1 MEIWRDIKG
10 YEGLYQVSNEG
21 RVKSLS
27 REWKCARN
35 ESGNRHHNE
44 MMMSLQEDRTN
55 YHRVRLVKDSV
66 GKNKRVHRL
75 VAEAFIEN
83 PENKPHVDHINGI
96 RTDNRV
102 ENLRW
107 CTQEEN
113 NGFEL
118 HRKNIGKTSL
128 GRKHSEET
136 IEKIR
141 KKLYKSVNQYD
152 LDGNLIATYT
162 SAKEAAKIT
171 NSNYVSICQC
181 CTGRN
186 KTANGYIWKYEEH
199 YLKKDED
206 VET

>member
-1 MEIWRDIKG
+1 MEIWKDIKG

-21 RVKSLS
+21 RVKSLP

-35 ESGNRHHNE
+35 ESGNRCHNE
-44 MMMSLQEDRTN
+44 IIMSPQLRLN
-55 YHRVRLVKDSV
+55 YYRVRLVKDGV
-66 GKNKRVHRL
+66 GKNKSIHRL
-75 VAEAFIEN
+75 VAEAFIDN
-83 PENKPHVDHINGI
+83 PYNKSVIDHINGNSI
-96 RTDNRV
+96 DNRV

-118 HRKNIGKTSL
+118 HRKNVGKAKL
-128 GRKHSEET
+128 GKKHSEET
-136 IEKIR
+136 VEKIR

-152 LDGNLIATYT
+152 LDGNLIATYN

-186 KTANGYIWKYEEH
+186 KTANGYIWKH
-199 YLKKDED
+199 KDI
-206 VET
+206 

>member
-10 YEGLYQVSNEG
+10 YEGLYQISNEG
-21 RVKSLS
+21 RVKSLP

-44 MMMSLQEDRTN
+44 IIMSPQLRLN
-55 YHRVRLVKDSV
+55 YYRVRLVKDGV
-66 GKNKRVHRL
+66 GKNKSIHRL
-75 VAEAFIEN
+75 VAEAFIDN
-83 PENKPHVDHINGI
+83 PDNKPVIDHINGNSI
-96 RTDNRV
+96 DNRV

-118 HRKNIGKTSL
+118 HRKNIGKAQL

-136 IEKIR
+136 IEKVR
-141 KKLYKSVNQYD
+141 KKLYKPINQYD
-152 LDGNLIATYT
+152 LNGNLIATYS
-162 SAKEAAKIT
+162 SAKEAAITT

-186 KTANGYIWKYEEH
+186 KTANGYIWKY
-199 YLKKDED
+199 KDI
-206 VET
+206 

>member
-1 MEIWRDIKG
+1 MEIWKDIEG
-10 YEGLYQVSNEG
+10 YEGLYQISNEG
-21 RVKSLS
+21 KVKSLP

-44 MMMSLQEDRTN
+44 IIMSPQLRLN
-55 YHRVRLVKDSV
+55 YYRVRLVKYGV
-66 GKNKRVHRL
+66 GKNKSVHRL
-75 VAEAFIEN
+75 VAEAFIPN
-83 PENKPHVDHINGI
+83 PDNKPCIDHINGNPI
-96 RTDNRV
+96 DNRV

-118 HRKNIGKTSL
+118 HRNNVGKALL

-152 LDGNLIATYT
+152 LDGNFIATYA

-181 CTGRN
+181 CTRRN
-186 KTANGYIWKYEEH
+186 KTANGYIWKYEKH
-199 YLKKDED
+199 
-206 VET
+206 

>member
-1 MEIWRDIKG
+1 MEIWKDIEG
-10 YEGLYQVSNEG
+10 YEGLYQISNEG
-21 RVKSLS
+21 KVKSLP

-44 MMMSLQEDRTN
+44 IIMSPQLRLN
-55 YHRVRLVKDSV
+55 YYRVRLVKYGV
-66 GKNKRVHRL
+66 GKNKSVHRL
-75 VAEAFIEN
+75 VAEAFIPN
-83 PENKPHVDHINGI
+83 PDNKPYIDHINGNPI
-96 RTDNRV
+96 DNRV

-118 HRKNIGKTSL
+118 HRNNVGKALL

-152 LDGNLIATYT
+152 LDGNFIATYA

-181 CTGRN
+181 CTRRN
-186 KTANGYIWKYEEH
+186 KTANGYIWKYEKH
-199 YLKKDED
+199 
-206 VET
+206 

>member
-10 YEGLYQVSNEG
+10 YEGLYQISNEG
-21 RVKSLS
+21 KVKSLP

-35 ESGNRHHNE
+35 ESGNRHRNE
-44 MMMSLQEDRTN
+44 IIMSPQLRLN
-55 YHRVRLVKDSV
+55 YYRVRLVKDGV
-66 GKNKRVHRL
+66 GKNKSVHRL
-75 VAEAFIEN
+75 VAETFIDN
-83 PENKPHVDHINGI
+83 PDKKPVIDHINGNPI
-96 RTDNRV
+96 DNRV

-118 HRKNIGKTSL
+118 HRKNVGKALL

-152 LDGNLIATYT
+152 LDGNFIATYA

-186 KTANGYIWKYEEH
+186 KTANGYIWKYEKH
-199 YLKKDED
+199 
-206 VET
+206 